1 MKPKKSEHP
10 ARSAPPAAA
19 DGTSRLG
26 RPRASG
32 AVRDDNPRQALL
44 VAAAELFSRAGYAG
58 TSTRAIAEQV
68 GLRQPSMFHYFRT
81 KEDLLAE
88 LLENLITPTTEFL
101 VNLDELDAAPA
112 IKLYALTF
120 SDVLNMASSDTNMTT
135 LQFLNDART
144 ERFDR
149 FWALRTQLFD
159 GYARFISHGLK
170 SAAFVCRDEVIARS
184 VVFGIADS
192 VALWEDA
199 DSFEPN
205 EISIEVAD
213 AVLLFLLADKAAVE
227 TVRTEAMALIRAV
240 RKEEEE

>member
-1 MKPKKSEHP
+1 MTPQKPE
-10 ARSAPPAAA
+10 RSARPTPRAVAHS
-19 DGTSRLG
+19 GTAKLG

-32 AVRDDNPRQALL
+32 AAKDEDPRQAIL
-44 VAAAELFSRAGYAG
+44 VAAAELFSRTGYAR

-68 GLRQPSMFHYFRT
+68 GLRQPSVFHYFKT

-88 LLENLITPTTEFL
+88 LLENLITPTTQLLARLE
-101 VNLDELDAAPA
+101 VLDAAPA
-112 IKLYALTF
+112 AKLYALAF
-120 SDVLNMASSDTNMTT
+120 GDVLNMASSDTNMTT

-144 ERFDR
+144 ERFDA

-159 GYARFISHGLK
+159 GYSKLISEGL
-170 SAAFVCRDEVIARS
+170 ANAVFACRKESIARS

-199 DSFEPN
+199 DSFEPY

-213 AVLLFLLADKAAVE
+213 AILLFLLADKDDME
-227 TVRTEAMALIRAV
+227 TVRTEGLALIPSA
-240 RKEEEE
+240 RKEAE

>member
-1 MKPKKSEHP
+1 MTPDKPE
-10 ARSAPPAAA
+10 RSVRSTSPAARN
-19 DGTSRLG
+19 TTRLG

-32 AVRDDNPRQALL
+32 AAKDENPRQAIL
-44 VAAAELFSRAGYAG
+44 VAAAELFSRTGYAG

-88 LLENLITPTTEFL
+88 LLENLITPTTEL
-101 VNLDELDAAPA
+101 LANLEVLDAAPA
-112 IKLYALTF
+112 AKLYALAF
-120 SDVLNMASSDTNMTT
+120 GDVLNMASSDTNMTT
-135 LQFLNDART
+135 LQFLNNART

-159 GYARFISHGLK
+159 GYAQFISQGLK
-170 SAAFVCRDEVIARS
+170 SAAFACRDEAIARS

-199 DSFEPN
+199 DSFEPQ
-205 EISIEVAD
+205 EISVEVAD
-213 AVLLFLLADKAAVE
+213 AVLLFLLADKGALEA
-227 TVRTEAMALIRAV
+227 VRTEALALIRAA
-240 RKEEEE
+240 RKEEDE

>member
-1 MKPKKSEHP
+1 MTPKKPERP
-10 ARSAPPAAA
+10 ARPAPPEAAN
-19 DGTSRLG
+19 GTSKLG

-32 AVRDDNPRQALL
+32 AVRDDNPRQAIL
-44 VAAAELFSRAGYAG
+44 VAAAELFSRSGYAG

-88 LLENLITPTTEFL
+88 LLENLITPTTGL
-101 VNLDELDAAPA
+101 LDGLEDLDAAPA
-112 IKLYALTF
+112 AKLYALTF
-120 SDVLNMASSDTNMTT
+120 GDVLNMASSDTNMTT

-144 ERFDR
+144 ERFDT

-159 GYARFISHGLK
+159 GYAQLISQGLK
-170 SAAFVCRDEVIARS
+170 SAAFACRDETIARS

-199 DSFEPN
+199 DSFEPH
-205 EISIEVAD
+205 EISTEVAD
-213 AVLLFLLADKAAVE
+213 AVLLFLLADKAALE
-227 TVRTEAMALIRAV
+227 TVRTEAMALIRAI
-240 RKEEEE
+240 RKEQS